1 MYPILYE
8 QIDTVGVVPT
18 NNGLGIL
25 TDCLECMVE
34 EERNGSYELTLK
46 YPVNGLHA
54 KELKERRIIKNKPNY
69 TDDPQLFRIYS
80 VSKVINDTIT
90 INARHISYDLSGYT
104 ISSGTATNAV
114 LACDL
119 LQNKASGWSINT
131 DKNVI
136 ATFKITEPSSV
147 RSWFGGKEG
156 SFLDIF
162 GTAEWKYDN
171 FSCSFLEHRGTNRGV
186 KVKYCW

>member
-54 KELKERRIIKNKPNY
+54 KELKERRIIKAKPNY

-90 INARHISYDLSGYT
+90 IKNIIT
-104 ISSGTATNAV
+104 I
-114 LACDL
+114 
-119 LQNKASGWSINT
+119 
-131 DKNVI
+131 
-136 ATFKITEPSSV
+136 
-147 RSWFGGKEG
+147 
-156 SFLDIF
+156 
-162 GTAEWKYDN
+162 
-171 FSCSFLEHRGTNRGV
+171 
-186 KVKYCW
+186 